1 MKIEE
6 WVDLTLP
13 KSKCTILYHISVFL
27 SAQTQII
34 LQNPHIPWI
43 CGIHGTDTNEPACIL
58 K

>member
-13 KSKCTILYHISVFL
+13 KSKCTILYHILVFL

-34 LQNPHIPWI
+34 LKNPHWYHGYVVSMEQIPRNL
-43 CGIHGTDTNEPACIL
+43 HVY
-58 K
+58 

>member
-13 KSKCTILYHISVFL
+13 KSKCTILYHILVFL

-34 LQNPHIPWI
+34 LKNPH
-43 CGIHGTDTNEPACIL
+43 
-58 K
+58 